1 MTHPACDSGVP
12 LGLGDEVPQQS
23 AGPEEVQADVGGFG
37 EISQHWRIAEVLRAR
52 ATVDQRHH
60 NLDNNTTS
68 LRHKYPHQ
76 STEVVVFW
84 YISQDSAI
92 PIPNSVSHL
101 SVLQW
106 DSFRVLCGADLVVIS
121 NYASIR
127 LFAKPLNALP
137 FRI

>member
-1 MTHPACDSGVP
+1 MAVTNAASPDTDVFDAVVIPACDSGVP

-60 NLDNNTTS
+60 NL
-68 LRHKYPHQ
+68 
-76 STEVVVFW
+76 
-84 YISQDSAI
+84 
-92 PIPNSVSHL
+92 

-137 FRI
+137 FRMSKVLP